1 MIWAFPTPAD
11 DPSPPPDAYARSAP
25 PRQPFPRLAGYVAA
39 PVAIVGGGIT
49 GLSAA
54 LHLAEAG
61 VRPVVLERGQVA
73 QGASGRAFGNVV
85 PYAKHQHDHILK
97 HFGREAGQRIVDALA
112 AGPDAVY
119 GLIAKHGIDCEAVRN
134 GLIFAA
140 HDRASEAAL
149 RARAAY
155 WEGRGGG
162 VDFLGAAE
170 TARLTGT
177 RYYDASVLDG
187 RGGTVNPLAYTRGL
201 AAAAAQ
207 AGARIHEGNAVTAL
221 ERRGDGWR
229 LRTAGGS
236 VDTACVLLCANAYA
250 GGLHRALAHSFVPM
264 RAYQL
269 VSRPLSPNL
278 TAAILPG
285 GQTLTD
291 TRRLFSGVR
300 MLPSGHLHVSADGP
314 VFDIGGQPFA
324 AQAADRI
331 RALFPEI
338 GFGHG
343 SGDWAGSWA
352 GWVAVTRDE
361 YPRVHAL
368 DDGLWTAFGYSGRG
382 IAFGTLL
389 GRQLAVLAQGQDGDP
404 AHVFFPVTPA
414 APIAGH
420 AFARPALSLFMS
432 YLRWRDR
439 RDLARA
445 GRTPA

>member
-1 MIWAFPTPAD
+1 MFWPLPSPAE
-11 DPSPPPDAYARSAP
+11 DPSPPPDTYARSAP
-25 PRQPFPRLAGYVAA
+25 ARTPFPRLSGDAA
-39 PVAIVGGGIT
+39 TPVAIVGGGIT

-61 VRPVVLERGQVA
+61 VRPVLLERSKVA

-85 PYAKHQHDHILK
+85 PYAKHQHEHILK
-97 HFGREAGQRIVDALA
+97 HFGRDAGQRIVDALA
-112 AGPDAVY
+112 AGPDLVY
-119 GLIAKHGIDCEAVRN
+119 GLIARHGMDCEAVRN

-149 RARAAY
+149 RARVAY
-155 WEGRGGG
+155 WEARGGG
-162 VDFLGAAE
+162 IDYLDAAE

-177 RYYDASVLDG
+177 RYYDAAVLD
-187 RGGTVNPLAYTRGL
+187 RRAGTVNPMAYTRGL
-201 AAAAAQ
+201 AAAATK
-207 AGARIHEGNAVTAL
+207 AGATIHEDSAVTEL
-221 ERRGDGWR
+221 VRRGDGWR
-229 LRTAGGS
+229 LRTADGA
-236 VDTACVLLCANAYA
+236 VDAACVLLCANAYA
-250 GGLHRALAHSFVPM
+250 GRLHPALARSFVPM

-278 TAAILPG
+278 TAGILPG

-291 TRRLFSGVR
+291 TRRTFSGVR
-300 MLPSGHLHVSADGP
+300 MLPGERLHVSADGP
-314 VFDIGGQPFA
+314 VFDLAGQPFVE
-324 AQAADRI
+324 QAAERI

-338 GFGHG
+338 GFGRG
-343 SGDWAGSWA
+343 SADWAGAWT

-368 DDGLWTAFGYSGRG
+368 GDGLWTAYGYSGRG

-389 GRQLAVLAQGQDGDP
+389 GRQLAALAGPGDP

-414 APIAGH
+414 APILGH
-420 AFARPALSLFMS
+420 AFARPALSVFMT